1 MMMVPACSVASV
13 KMRELNGCEQEL
25 RGVFEYAHYT
35 TMSLHRGDIAWGH
48 REPQR
53 HLLYGTLFWMFYFT
67 RRK

>member
-35 TMSLHRGDIAWGH
+35 TMSLHR
-48 REPQR
+48 E
-53 HLLYGTLFWMFYFT
+53 GTLHGGT
-67 RRK
+67 ENP